1 MGAGRGNRRGQYLS
15 QTLFCRLA
23 ALAIS
28 AAVILLA
35 GCAGAPQAP
44 DPAARISV
52 PASPP
57 AGSPPMPL
65 PDPLRTQVVF
75 TAMQMVGVPYLW
87 GGSTPAGFDCSGLV
101 QYAYSN
107 AGLQVPRTAAAQFAA
122 ATPLTLED
130 AVAGDLLFFDDHSRT
145 SHVAIYLGEGRFVHA
160 PNGGNQVSLD
170 DLSTS
175 YWRTHFSGAGRI
187 IQSDEF
193 RSCPDTTRSR
203 DC

>member
-1 MGAGRGNRRGQYLS
+1 MGSGEANHQDQCLS
-15 QTLFCRLA
+15 RTPFCRPA
-23 ALAIS
+23 ALAAF
-28 AAVILLA
+28 AALLFLA
-35 GCAGAPQAP
+35 GCAAPPKAP
-44 DPAARISV
+44 DPVVRTPV
-52 PASPP
+52 PASPL
-57 AGSPPMPL
+57 APPL
-65 PDPLRTQVVF
+65 LDPLRTQVIF

-130 AVAGDLLFFDDHSRT
+130 AVAGDLLFFNDRSRT

-187 IQSDEF
+187 IQSGEF

>member
-1 MGAGRGNRRGQYLS
+1 MSAGRGNYRDQHML
-15 QTLFCRLA
+15 QMLFCRHA

-28 AAVILLA
+28 AAVIFLA
-35 GCAGAPQAP
+35 GCTGAPQAP
-44 DPAARISV
+44 DAAARIPV
-52 PASPP
+52 PS
-57 AGSPPMPL
+57 STTPMPL

-107 AGLQVPRTAAAQFAA
+107 AGLRLPRTAAEQLTASA
-122 ATPLTLED
+122 PLSLED
-130 AVAGDLLFFDDHSRT
+130 AVAGDLLFFGDRSRT

-160 PNGGNQVSLD
+160 PNGGSSVSLD
-170 DLSTS
+170 DLQTS

-187 IQSDEF
+187 IPPGEF
-193 RSCPDTTRSR
+193 RSCPDTTHSR